1 MPGAIRQRR
10 RGSSCLTLS
19 ATAIRNQQSKEVD
32 MGHSLR
38 KFMES
43 VGMPI
48 SGPKRQGNH
57 RPGEKHRRGLDIL
70 SATGARKE
78 SACAREFIASTV
90 DFWIDKDERQTTLWN
105 PTMELGDNFYNLIQ
119 VTNMPFNMHHV
130 VQLQRSPRRMDL
142 YHVPV
147 QPHTA
152 DPTREAGAYSARRS
166 AADFCSGY
174 SSHHDYFKAM
184 SQARPESNSEG
195 VSKI

>member
-57 RPGEKHRRGLDIL
+57 RPGEKHRRGLDHI

-78 SACAREFIASTV
+78 SACAREFIASRQWTSGS
-90 DFWIDKDERQTTLWN
+90 IRTKDKRRSGIRQWSWATTS
-105 PTMELGDNFYNLIQ
+105 TISS
-119 VTNMPFNMHHV
+119 
-130 VQLQRSPRRMDL
+130 RSPICRSTCIMLSGYSVRPRRMDL
-142 YHVPV
+142 YLFLC

-152 DPTREAGAYSARRS
+152 DSTREAGAYSARRS
-166 AADFCSGY
+166 AADLRSGY
-174 SSHHDYFKAM
+174 RVTTPLQRAP
-184 SQARPESNSEG
+184 QGRPESNSEG